1 MNYSTIVRVVR
12 EGSGQP
18 VAGARVSLFD
28 RDHFLKNDVLGTGE
42 TDARGEVRFS
52 FTSDDFVDL
61 DDRLT
66 GTFPDLLAVVYAAD
80 GSEVARNDV
89 VPNTALKILT
99 LTVPAG
105 ASFGGAAPAAP
116 AEPEPAA

>member
-1 MNYSTIVRVVR
+1 MNYSTTVRVVR

-18 VAGARVSLFD
+18 VAGVRVSLFD
-28 RDHFLKNDVLGTGE
+28 RDHVLKNDLLGSGE
-42 TDARGEVRFS
+42 TDAGGEVRFQ

-61 DDRLT
+61 DDRIT
-66 GTFPDLLAVVYAAD
+66 GTFPDLLAIAYAAD

-89 VPNTALKILT
+89 VPNTALKVLT
-99 LTVPAG
+99 LTVPAAATFG
-105 ASFGGAAPAAP
+105 AGSS